1 MIQFLPQLPDGCHL
15 YRVCLIQN
23 DMRWA
28 IFSILLFV
36 SQKAFCWYPEYGKE
50 ISGVGS
56 YDTTGSQFILIAF
69 NRVDK
74 CGSASLWID
83 RSLHNHNLSEDSNR
97 IMVRL
102 AVDSF
107 QSWTLPFEI
116 LESEYWLPRPWALNQ
131 NIPAGLLKQLGTG
144 RMLIISGNQRK
155 YAWDLAGSSL
165 AMKSA
170 YKACAD

>member
-1 MIQFLPQLPDGCHL
+1 
-15 YRVCLIQN
+15 
-23 DMRWA
+23 MRWA
-28 IFSILLFV
+28 IFSVLVFV
-36 SQKAFCWYPEYGKE
+36 SQNALCWYPEYGNE

-56 YDTTGSQFILIAF
+56 YDTTGHQFILIAF
-69 NRVDK
+69 NRFDN
-74 CGSASLWID
+74 CGSASLWLD
-83 RSLHNHNLSEDSNR
+83 RSLYNLTQSDESNR

-107 QSWTLPFEI
+107 QNWTLPFEI

-144 RMLIISGNQRK
+144 RTLTISSSQRK
-155 YAWDLAGSSL
+155 YAWNLAGSSL

-170 YKACAD
+170 YKACVD